1 MVEGP
6 DSGFRLEPS
15 PARKGG
21 SDEGRPA
28 RGRHHGGKLAAR
40 RHARMRKAGRPAS
53 RALGG
58 WDDAVD
64 LEMNRAEFDQ
74 AFADIG
80 ENLVRRFGGRIMER
94 YVEED
99 RK

>member
-1 MVEGP
+1 
-6 DSGFRLEPS
+6 
-15 PARKGG
+15 
-21 SDEGRPA
+21 
-28 RGRHHGGKLAAR
+28 
-40 RHARMRKAGRPAS
+40 
-53 RALGG
+53 
-58 WDDAVD
+58 
-64 LEMNRAEFDQ
+64 MNRAEFDQ